1 MTNIIFH
8 ICKIDY
14 FCGSLKYTIVI
25 LLFTALIAHTFSR
38 SLVLADYMVNLEAY
52 KKACVNK
59 TKPMMHCNG
68 KCQMLKKLKK
78 QEGDNGANTPAPKF
92 NQIEVV
98 LSSKSFFPSLN
109 VISTHDITSFY
120 TYNDDFS
127 SNYLGSIFHP
137 PGA

>member
-1 MTNIIFH
+1 
-8 ICKIDY
+8 
-14 FCGSLKYTIVI
+14 LKYTIVI

-92 NQIEVV
+92 NQTEVV
-98 LSSKSFFPSLN
+98 LSSKSFFPSFN
-109 VISTHDITSFY
+109 VISTNDITSFY

-127 SNYLGSIFHP
+127 SNYLGAIFHP